1 MPEVKQKKTRV
12 SNAQLKK
19 EIAAYDAVVKAMAE
33 ETAALTIQV
42 ATLQEA
48 LLRVVGQWDVQ
59 IQQVGGAVQEVVLR
73 INTLTAGIE
82 AEPVEQEN

>member
-1 MPEVKQKKTRV
+1 METTTKKKTRV

-19 EIAAYDAVVKAMAE
+19 EIAAYDAVLKAMAE
-33 ETAALTIQV
+33 ETAALTSQV

-48 LLRVVGQWDVQ
+48 LLRVVSQWDVQ
-59 IQQVGGAVQEVVLR
+59 MQQIGGAVQEVVLR